1 MAPRQKDVM
10 NHAWEPVA
18 EMLRAEIA
26 EYGRL
31 LTLFEEERNLIR
43 GADPEEVVAARNAI
57 LAQYAVLDQ
66 YRLGRRREVESFATA
81 LGKPASS
88 TLRSLLP
95 LMVPEARPLF
105 EALVA
110 ELNNLIHRV
119 RLDGR
124 KDPRSQGRAAET
136 RASAA

>member
-1 MAPRQKDVM
+1 M
-10 NHAWEPVA
+10 NQAWEPVA

-31 LTLFEEERNLIR
+31 LKLFEEERNLIR
-43 GADPEEVVAARNAI
+43 GADPEEVVGARNAI
-57 LAQYAVLDQ
+57 LAQFAVLDQ
-66 YRLGRRREVESFATA
+66 YRLGRKREVEAFATA

-105 EALVA
+105 EALVG

-124 KDPRSQGRAAET
+124 KDTRSQESAAESQV
-136 RASAA
+136 RASA